1 MALKSKFRRPS
12 TYGVKFRPPNVF
24 LSDKE
29 ILQPLIHTNRAQLG
43 EAARMLDGS
52 SFLVKVLDEAPQSV
66 PGGHMVMAKFKAVR
80 PKEAQVEETT
90 PFKADGKVTGR
101 ILGEL
106 EGIQV
111 TAKVHRAKRT
121 GRDRIWFQIRQ
132 RDGKKWRVSATMSYA
147 RALDVQFERD

>member
-1 MALKSKFRRPS
+1 
-12 TYGVKFRPPNVF
+12 VF

-29 ILQPLIHTNRAQLG
+29 ILLPLIHTNRAQLN
-43 EAARMLDGS
+43 EAARVLDGS
-52 SFLVKVLDEAPQSV
+52 SFHVKVLDATPQSV

-80 PKEAQVEETT
+80 PGDDQVDETT

-101 ILGEL
+101 ILGEM

-111 TAKVHRAKRT
+111 TAKLQRAKRT

-132 RDGKKWRVSATMSYA
+132 RDDKKWRVSATMSYA